1 MWLLVVGPG
10 RRCGAIGALGRAG
23 APMTGT
29 GVDAALEWP
38 VRPRVQARVLPS
50 ALWFV
55 GRLSA
60 DFDVDLDG
68 NAIGDHVVDGRPAAG
83 LLDDLA
89 EHVFGGVPLDSELDR
104 DLLVAVA
111 HRL

>member
-1 MWLLVVGPG
+1 MWCCLSAWAGVAVRSARWVAPARHDGY
-10 RRCGAIGALGRAG
+10 RRECRAG
-23 APMTGT
+23 MARQVTGAGA
-29 GVDAALEWP
+29 GVA
-38 VRPRVQARVLPS
+38 VRLC
-50 ALWFV
+50 FV